1 MRRSSSRSSPRTS
14 RSSSRASSS
23 LIVSADVL
31 VLGLLRRGRGFIG
44 RGTGRSGPPPATA
57 LARSDGAPPPE
68 ARPVSALAEAAVPSR
83 VGARELAWGA
93 LALGVLAAFIAL
105 PPIMLRTPVPSL
117 VLAVAAV
124 AAGVFVVREGEKR
137 LGWIAI
143 VIGVLAG
150 VGAVAAT
157 QTNESSLDAVFVWSA
172 LFAAMLRFATPLIFA
187 ALGGL
192 LCERSGV
199 INIGLEG
206 MMLMGAFFG
215 IFGADLTGS
224 WLLGCLIGMASGG
237 ALALIHA
244 VLSVSFRADQVVS
257 GFGLNF
263 LAAGI
268 TGYVFVAHYGDQG
281 TPGDVPRVP
290 TVSLPADR
298 GPRLLRRGDRQREP
312 AHLGRAAAR
321 RAHGGVPVQDAARP
335 APALRRREAPRCR
348 DGRRV
353 GHPHALRRGDR
364 LGLPG
369 GARRRVPLDRAARLV
384 HGEHDRGT
392 GLHRAGGGHLRRLAA
407 VRRARR
413 RRSCS
418 ASRARSRS
426 ACRSSRS
433 RPPFSSRRSPT

>member
-1 MRRSSSRSSPRTS
+1 
-14 RSSSRASSS
+14 
-23 LIVSADVL
+23 
-31 VLGLLRRGRGFIG
+31 
-44 RGTGRSGPPPATA
+44 
-57 LARSDGAPPPE
+57 
-68 ARPVSALAEAAVPSR
+68 VSALAETVVPSR

-93 LALGVLAAFIAL
+93 FALGVLAAFITL
-105 PPIMLRTPVPSL
+105 PPILLRTPVPSL
-117 VLAVAAV
+117 VLAAAAV
-124 AAGVFVVREGEKR
+124 AGGVFVVREGEKR

-150 VGAVAAT
+150 IGAVAAT
-157 QTNESSLDAVFVWSA
+157 QTNEASLDAVFVWSA
-172 LFAAMLRFATPLIFA
+172 LFAAMLRFATPLTFA

-263 LAAGI
+263 LALGI

-290 TVSLPADR
+290 TVSLPLIEDLGFFGEAIGNANLLTWVALLFVVLTAVFLFRTPR
-298 GPRLLRRGDRQREP
+298 GLRLRSVGEKP
-312 AHLGRAAAR
+312 RAAETV
-321 RAHGGVPVQDAARP
+321 GVSVIRTRYAAVITSGFL
-335 APALRRREAPRCR
+335 AAL
-348 DGRRV
+348 
-353 GHPHALRRGDR
+353 
-364 LGLPG
+364 G
-369 GARRRVPLDRAARLV
+369 GAYLSIALLGSFTENMTA
-384 HGEHDRGT
+384 GRGYI
-392 GLHRAGGGHLRRLAA
+392 ALAA
-407 VRRARR
+407 VIFGAWRPFGALAAALLFGF
-413 RRSCS
+413 SS
-418 ASRARSRS
+418 ALAQRLPEFSESTAVLFQ
-426 ACRSSRS
+426 ALPYVLTLIVVAGVVGRS
-433 RPPFSSRRSPT
+433 RPPASIGIPYVKE

>member
-1 MRRSSSRSSPRTS
+1 M
-14 RSSSRASSS
+14 
-23 LIVSADVL
+23 
-31 VLGLLRRGRGFIG
+31 
-44 RGTGRSGPPPATA
+44 
-57 LARSDGAPPPE
+57 
-68 ARPVSALAEAAVPSR
+68 SALAEAAVPSR

-93 LALGVLAAFIAL
+93 FALGVLAAFITL
-105 PPIMLRTPVPSL
+105 PPILLRTPVPSL
-117 VLAVAAV
+117 VLAAAAV

-150 VGAVAAT
+150 IGAVAAT

-172 LFAAMLRFATPLIFA
+172 LFAAMLRFATPLTFA

-244 VLSVSFRADQVVS
+244 VLSISFRADQVVS
-257 GFGLNF
+257 GFGINF
-263 LAAGI
+263 LALGI
-268 TGYVFVAHYGDQG
+268 TGYVFIAHYGDQG

-290 TVSLPADR
+290 TVSLPLIEDLSFFGEAI
-298 GPRLLRRGDRQREP
+298 GNANLLTWVALLLVVLD
-312 AHLGRAAAR
+312 
-321 RAHGGVPVQDAARP
+321 GGVPVPDAARP
-335 APALRRREAPRCR
+335 AAALGRREATRCR

-353 GHPHALRRGDR
+353 GDPHALRRGDHF
-364 LGLPG
+364 GFPG
-369 GARRRVPLDRAARLV
+369 GARWRLPLDRFARV
-384 HGEHDRGT
+384 
-392 GLHRAGGGHLRRLAA
+392 
-407 VRRARR
+407 VQ
-413 RRSCS
+413 
-418 ASRARSRS
+418 
-426 ACRSSRS
+426 
-433 RPPFSSRRSPT
+433 